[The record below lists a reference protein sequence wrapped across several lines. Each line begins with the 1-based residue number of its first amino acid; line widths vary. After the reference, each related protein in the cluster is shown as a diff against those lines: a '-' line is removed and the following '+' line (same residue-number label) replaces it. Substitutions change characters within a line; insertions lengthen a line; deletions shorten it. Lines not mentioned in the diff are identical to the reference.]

1 MNTVIIGGGAS
12 GIACAIRIKQNS
24 PESTVTVLEHL
35 DEACKKIHATGNGRC
50 NITNRHADG
59 FRNTKEFFESLG
71 LMLRES
77 GEGRMYPYSNQAAS
91 VVEVMLEACDRYG
104 VKIVTD
110 CTVRKAEKV
119 GGQFNIFTDKG
130 VFSSDN
136 LVLATGGMAQSA
148 LGSDG
153 SGYALAKSFG
163 HSVTELS
170 PALVQLKSSSKNCR
184 VLKGVRA
191 KCNVKIE
198 TNGEIVG
205 EDYGELLFTE
215 YGISGIVTMNLSEKI
230 SDRRLKS
237 GEDRCHAIIDF
248 VPEISEAELVSH
260 FEKFGNFDGILPH
273 KLCAVLQRQTDGDG
287 AKTAKYIKNW
297 KLIITGTKGYDY
309 AQITKGGVPLSE
321 LKSGNESSLCE
332 GLFIVGELADRQFN
346 CGGFNLDYAF
356 NSGIA
361 AADRITGH
369 RKQFSGIVI

>member
-1 MNTVIIGGGAS
+1 MNVVIIGGGAS
-12 GIACAIRIKQNS
+12 GIACAVRIKQNN
-24 PESTVTVLEHL
+24 PDLEVTVLEHL

-50 NITNRHADG
+50 NITNKNAAG
-59 FRNTKEFFESLG
+59 FDTTKEFFESLG
-71 LMLRES
+71 LVLRES
-77 GEGRMYPYSNQAAS
+77 GEGRMYPYSNQAQS
-91 VVEVMLEACDRYG
+91 VVTVMLSACEQLG
-104 VKIVTD
+104 VDIVTS
-110 CTVRKAEKV
+110 CNVSRVEKL

-130 VFSSDN
+130 VFTSDY

-153 SGYALAKSFG
+153 SGYALAEAFG

-191 KCNVKIE
+191 KCTVKIE
-198 TNGEIVG
+198 TNGDIIA

-215 YGISGIVTMNLSEKI
+215 YGISGIVTMNLSQHI
-230 SDRRLKS
+230 SDKRLKS

-248 VPEISEAELVSH
+248 VPSMSERELIVHYNS
-260 FEKFGNFDGILPH
+260 FGCFDGILPH
-273 KLCAVLQRQTDGDG
+273 KLCVVLQRQTDGDG

-321 LKSGNESSLCE
+321 LKDANESKLCD
-332 GLFIVGELADRQFN
+332 GLFIVGELTDNQFE

-361 AADRITGH
+361 AADKISS
-369 RKQFSGIVI
+369 F

>member
-1 MNTVIIGGGAS
+1 MDVLIIGGGAS
-12 GIACAIRIKQNS
+12 GIVCAIRLKQNN
-24 PESTVTVLEHL
+24 PAIGVTVLEHL

-50 NITNRHADG
+50 NITNKNADG
-59 FRNTKEFFESLG
+59 FETTASFFQSLG
-71 LMLRES
+71 LLLRES

-91 VVEVMLEACDRYG
+91 VVGVLLEACEKYG
-104 VKIVTD
+104 VTLVTD
-110 CTVRKAEKV
+110 CHIKKAEKLD
-119 GGQFNIFTDKG
+119 GQFNVFTDKG
-130 VFSSDN
+130 VFTADN

-153 SGYALAKSFG
+153 SGYALAKAFG

-191 KCNVKIE
+191 KCCVKIE
-198 TNGEIVG
+198 TNGDIVG

-248 VPEISEAELVSH
+248 VPEISEEALVSH
-260 FEKFGNFDGILPH
+260 FETFGNFDGILPH

-287 AKTAKYIKNW
+287 VKTAQYIKHW

-309 AQITKGGVPLSE
+309 AQITKGGVPLGE
-321 LKSGNESSLCE
+321 LKEGGESALCD
-332 GLFIVGELADRQFN
+332 GLYIIGELTDRQFH
-346 CGGFNLDYAF
+346 CGGFNLDAAF

-361 AADRITGH
+361 AADKICRE
-369 RKQFSGIVI
+369 